1 MSLNE
6 QIVKL
11 VGGIMMKV
19 GYVRVSDPISQNPQ
33 RQIEMM
39 EERGVEKIFLDRCS
53 GKDIERPELKNMLSF
68 IRENDE
74 IIVESFSRL
83 ARSVKNLLELVEFIT
98 EKKKASL
105 ISIKESIDTNTPAG
119 KMMLTI
125 IGSISQFEREVLLER
140 QREGIAI
147 ARKNNKYKG
156 RKKIDYPNNWDEVYN
171 KYKTRE
177 ITGNTAMELLNLKR
191 TTFYKLKKE
200 YESKGDSNGEH

>member
-1 MSLNE
+1 
-6 QIVKL
+6 
-11 VGGIMMKV
+11 MKV

>member
-1 MSLNE
+1 
-6 QIVKL
+6 
-11 VGGIMMKV
+11 MMKV

-53 GKDIERPELKNMLSF
+53 GKDIERPELKNMLEF
-68 IRENDE
+68 IREDDYVY
-74 IIVESFSRL
+74 IESFSRL
-83 ARSVKNLLELVEFIT
+83 ARSTKNLLELVEFIT
-98 EKKKASL
+98 EKKKANL
-105 ISIKESIDTNTPAG
+105 ISIKEKIDTESNSG
-119 KMMLTI
+119 KLMLTI
-125 IGSISQFEREVLLER
+125 VGAISQFEREVLLER

-156 RKKIDYPNNWDEVYN
+156 RKKIDYPKNWEEVYN
-171 KYKTRE
+171 KYRIRE

-200 YESKGDSNGEH
+200 YESNIDSNEKH

>member
-1 MSLNE
+1 
-6 QIVKL
+6 
-11 VGGIMMKV
+11 MMKV

>member
-1 MSLNE
+1 
-6 QIVKL
+6 
-11 VGGIMMKV
+11 MKV

-200 YESKGDSNGEH
+200 YESKGDSNGEHWFFQSLKKNNNDWL